1 MKTQFCIIGATRGT
15 GLLITQQ
22 LLEGGSS
29 VRVVA
34 RDPDKASR
42 LLGNRADVRQGDVTD
57 ARSIRDFQRQA
68 GERLYAARLI
78 WRLDVARR
86 PPRYV
91 EIASHQ
97 NCT

>member
-42 LLGNRADVRQGDVTD
+42 LLGGRADVRQGDVTD
-57 ARSIRDFQRQA
+57 ARSIRDTLTKRGLHGDIFHCLLLQ
-68 GERLYAARLI
+68 
-78 WRLDVARR
+78 
-86 PPRYV
+86 V
-91 EIASHQ
+91 ESTGAVCSDQ
-97 NCT
+97 GP

>member
-29 VRVVA
+29 VQVVA

-42 LLGNRADVRQGDVTD
+42 LLGDRADVRQGDVTD
-57 ARSIRDFQRQA
+57 ARSIRDALTEDYTAIFFTV
-68 GERLYAARLI
+68 AATGGIDGRGLFG
-78 WRLDVARR
+78 
-86 PPRYV
+86 
-91 EIASHQ
+91 
-97 NCT
+97 